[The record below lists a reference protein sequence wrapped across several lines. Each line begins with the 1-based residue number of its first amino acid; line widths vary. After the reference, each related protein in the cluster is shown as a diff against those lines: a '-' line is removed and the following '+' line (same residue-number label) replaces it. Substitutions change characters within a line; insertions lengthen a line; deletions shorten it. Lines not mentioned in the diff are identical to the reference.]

1 MPSTGTQEEASSAEQ
16 APLDLLGL
24 PDDLLATILRRAAN
38 PADERCGSQ
47 PWQAPDLEHP
57 APVRC
62 WAHLAEAAEG
72 ENKTRHYVCPFAERG
87 LPRACRLRLALACR
101 RFHHMLTAPGLA
113 GLAWEDVE
121 YAADVA
127 DQPEFDGFLE
137 WLLRGD
143 AKAPKRLELSFTDE
157 ASGEEGQGEEE
168 EPPAPVHSAAWAG
181 LVSAGKRL
189 GAERGRGWGWELL
202 GSFTAGGLPAAPSA
216 RPASSQRLIWP
227 PAFQPAPLGCC
238 RTVTAVRGSLQDLKL
253 DWPHQVE
260 LHSWV
265 AGLSRPAS
273 R

>member
-1 MPSTGTQEEASSAEQ
+1 M
-16 APLDLLGL
+16 
-24 PDDLLATILRRAAN
+24 
-38 PADERCGSQ
+38 
-47 PWQAPDLEHP
+47 
-57 APVRC
+57 
-62 WAHLAEAAEG
+62 
-72 ENKTRHYVCPFAERG
+72 
-87 LPRACRLRLALACR
+87 ALACR
-101 RFHHMLTAPGLA
+101 RFHHVLTAPGLA

-189 GAERGRGWGWELL
+189 GAGRGWGWGWELL

-265 AGLSRPAS
+265 AGLSQLTRLKVRWLRDRSYILLQMEGCTHTCCTLFICVTFFSPVFAVRLS
-273 R
+273 RGGGIYTVAAAALLGRTERCQRRAATKAAAAAAARLGSQDD